1 MRSPNPIAPIL
12 QTVEI
17 DRPQQSV
24 EVLQR
29 PTNVSGEDILL
40 GFLLQYDRLS
50 IEQN

>member
-1 MRSPNPIAPIL
+1 MREYLDNGMRLDWAIDPIL

-17 DRPQQSV
+17 YRPQQSV

-40 GFLLQYDRLS
+40 GFLLQ
-50 IEQN
+50 